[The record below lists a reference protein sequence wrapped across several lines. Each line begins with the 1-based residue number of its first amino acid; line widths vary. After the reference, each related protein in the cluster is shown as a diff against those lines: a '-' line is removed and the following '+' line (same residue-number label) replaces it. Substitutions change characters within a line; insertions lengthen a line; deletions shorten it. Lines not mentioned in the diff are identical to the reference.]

1 MQLTDLSF
9 ISHWEEGRL
18 SLNIPVEEDYRKD
31 CNAGSAAAMEYVQ
44 FLAHSSYI
52 GGELQHLVLAISAH
66 PEPDAIRGFTV
77 GFFSTLEQVIRLAV
91 KPLQS
96 ESEEQA
102 Q

>member
-18 SLNIPVEEDYRKD
+18 NLNIPVEEDYRKD
-31 CNAGSAAAMEYVQ
+31 CNAGSAAALEFTQY
-44 FLAHSSYI
+44 LTYSPYA
-52 GGELQHLVLAISAH
+52 GGELQHLVFAISAH
-66 PEPDAIRGFTV
+66 PEPDAIRGFTI

-91 KPLQS
+91 KPLQN

>member
-1 MQLTDLSF
+1 MKLTDLSF
-9 ISHWEEGRL
+9 ISHWEAGRL
-18 SLNIPVEEDYRKD
+18 ILNIPRCENYRKA
-31 CNAGSAAAMEYVQ
+31 CHTGKAAALEFTQY
-44 FLAHSSYI
+44 LTYSPYI
-52 GGELQHLVLAISAH
+52 GGDLQSIVFAISSH

-91 KPLQS
+91 TPRQN